1 MSYWKEIL
9 FFSFFVL
16 ILVIYYYLPVGG
28 RQSQEEIK
36 IKGGLSGSFGRFA
49 KDGKRL
55 KAMWK
60 EGVCP
65 H

>member
-1 MSYWKEIL
+1 M
-9 FFSFFVL
+9 L